1 MIVVLSGEGPT
12 DLGQCNNAQSVC
24 SDEQFQIGPMA
35 VLVDQMLEQ
44 RLCYSPRTTPG
55 VFQYV
60 SELALKD
67 RELIRKNESR
77 KVSLVGKKRD
87 QETGYFYINAWMLGD
102 IALEREAS
110 YKDTAIAILFRD
122 CDGTRSTKAG
132 LWAAKWK
139 SMVDG
144 FKRSGFTRGVPM
156 LPKPKSEAWLLCAAK
171 KHAYQ
176 GCEKLEDLPGNDD
189 SPNSAKNM
197 LDTAFGGHKSTVDL
211 CEWLENNLFDVD
223 KASAM
228 PSFKEFQDELKQALD
243 KVLDIDGPN
252 LPDWEPQRKTPA
264 S

>member
-1 MIVVLSGEGPT
+1 MIVILSGEGPT
-12 DLGQCNNAQSVC
+12 DLGQCNNAQSIC
-24 SDEQFQIGPMA
+24 SDEQFQVGPMA
-35 VLVDQMLEQ
+35 VLVDQMLQ
-44 RLCYSPRTTPG
+44 QLLNYSPRTIPG

-67 RELIRKNESR
+67 RESIRKNESR

-102 IALEREAS
+102 IALERETTC
-110 YKDTAIAILFRD
+110 KDKAIAILFRD

-171 KHAYQ
+171 NQPYQ
-176 GCEKLEDLPGNDD
+176 GCDTFEELSGNDD
-189 SPNSAKNM
+189 SPNSVKKK
-197 LDTAFGGHKSTVDL
+197 LDVAFGGHKSAAAL

-223 KASAM
+223 RASAAM
-228 PSFKEFQDELKQALD
+228 PSFKTFRDELGRALNE
-243 KVLDIDGPN
+243 VLH
-252 LPDWEPQRKTPA
+252 
-264 S
+264 